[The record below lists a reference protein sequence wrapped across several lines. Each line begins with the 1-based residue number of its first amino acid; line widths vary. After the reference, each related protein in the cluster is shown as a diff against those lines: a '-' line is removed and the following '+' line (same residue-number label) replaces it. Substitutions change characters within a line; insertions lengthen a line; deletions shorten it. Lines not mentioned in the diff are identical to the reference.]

1 MTFPLTFWDIS
12 LLLAVSSV
20 VLLVTSELLSLH
32 YGRIGAKINRKKLKN
47 AAIVFSIL
55 FLITVAVRIASI
67 LINP

>member
-20 VLLVTSELLSLH
+20 VLLVTSELLSVH
-32 YGRIGAKINRKKLKN
+32 YGRIGARINRSKLKN

-55 FLITVAVRIASI
+55 FLITVALRIAGI
-67 LINP
+67 LHSL

>member
-32 YGRIGAKINRKKLKN
+32 YGRIGAKINRNKLKN
-47 AAIVFSIL
+47 VAIVFSIL
-55 FLITVAVRIASI
+55 FLITVVVRIASI